1 MTAAGADDLGGLA
14 DDLAQSLADDPVLVT
29 AAAEARVP
37 DAAAAQLREKAE
49 ALPYPVH
56 VVLVDDALND
66 ESGSELVD
74 LLADRVGE
82 DGVYL
87 VASPHGTLSS
97 AVVQDGT
104 DVLDGAQEAIAG
116 GQGPG
121 SGYEGVRLVSTALDA
136 LAEDAG
142 VDVTG
147 GDARDSGTSDRA
159 DGAGDGTT
167 GQGTTGQS
175 SEPVGRPDFSADQ
188 LVISVLLAGAVVAA
202 AVFAVVGLVARRRA
216 ARLALPPR
224 VRMPADLLQDAAQM
238 QRSRIRTAL
247 VEDTLGIAARLRALD
262 ARALPAEQAEGVQRG
277 LDAYT
282 FAGRLVDADDATRAD
297 LAGAL
302 VLLTE
307 AGDAVDAAE
316 AAVAGAS
323 QSGASRASASRAGAS
338 RSRAART
345 GAVQTAAP
353 RLCTVDPTHGA
364 STGRARLP
372 RGAGAG
378 TTAPLPVCTT
388 CQRDLTAGRTP
399 AWLHDRGRPYI
410 ERDTV
415 WSRTRF
421 GAEDGDLVEMI
432 RAELVGRAGGADG

>member
-14 DDLAQSLADDPVLVT
+14 DDMAQSLADDPVLVT

-142 VDVTG
+142 VDVAG

-159 DGAGDGTT
+159 DGVGEGTT
-167 GQGTTGQS
+167 GHSTTGQS

-188 LVISVLLAGAVVAA
+188 LVIGVLLAGAVVAA

-224 VRMPADLLQDAAQM
+224 VRMPGDLLQDAAQM

-316 AAVAGAS
+316 AAVAGARGGAAR
-323 QSGASRASASRAGAS
+323 SGASRAGAS

-432 RAELVGRAGGADG
+432 RTELVGRAGGADG

>member
-1 MTAAGADDLGGLA
+1 MTAAGADDLGALA
-14 DDLAQSLADDPVLVT
+14 DPLAQSLAGDPVHVT

-37 DAAAAQLREKAE
+37 DEAAAQLREKAQ

-56 VVLVDDALND
+56 VVLVDDALNE

-87 VASPHGTLSS
+87 VASPHGRVSS
-97 AVVQDGT
+97 AVVEDGT
-104 DVLDGAQEAIAG
+104 EALDDAREAIAST
-116 GQGPG
+116 QGSG

-142 VDVTG
+142 VAVADG
-147 GDARDSGTSDRA
+147 EARDAGTSDRA
-159 DGAGDGTT
+159 EGMGE
-167 GQGTTGQS
+167 GTTGQS
-175 SEPVGRPDFSADQ
+175 TEPPGGPDFSADQ
-188 LVISVLLAGAVVAA
+188 LVLGVLLAGIVVAA
-202 AVFAVVGLVARRRA
+202 AVFAVVGLVTRRRA

-224 VRMPADLLQDAAQM
+224 VRMPADLLRDAAQM
-238 QRSRIRTAL
+238 QRSRIRAAL
-247 VEDTLGIAARLRALD
+247 IEDTLGIAARLRALD
-262 ARALPAEQAEGVQRG
+262 ARGLPAHQADEVRRG

-282 FAGRLVDADDATRAD
+282 FAGRLVDADDVTRAD

-307 AGDAVDAAE
+307 AVDAVDRAE
-316 AAVAGAS
+316 AAASGGRKSAAGGRR
-323 QSGASRASASRAGAS
+323 GASRTEAS
-338 RSRAART
+338 
-345 GAVQTAAP
+345 

-364 STGRARLP
+364 ASARARLP

-378 TTAPLPVCTT
+378 TTPPLPVCAP
-388 CQRDLTAGRTP
+388 CQRDLAAGRTP
-399 AWLHDRGRPYI
+399 AWLHDRGRPYV

-415 WSRTRF
+415 WSRTCF
-421 GAEDGDLVEMI
+421 GGEDGDLVEMI
-432 RAELVGRAGGADG
+432 RVELVGRAGGPGA

>member
-1 MTAAGADDLGGLA
+1 MTATGADDLGDLA
-14 DDLAQSLADDPVLVT
+14 DALAQSLADDPVHVT

-37 DAAAAQLREKAE
+37 DAAAAQLREKAQS
-49 ALPYPVH
+49 LPYPVH
-56 VVLVDDALND
+56 VILVDDALNE

-87 VASPHGTLSS
+87 VASPYGRLSS
-97 AVVQDGT
+97 AVVEHGT
-104 DVLDGAQEAIAG
+104 EALDGAQEAIAST
-116 GQGPG
+116 QGSG

-136 LAEDAG
+136 LAKDAG
-142 VDVTG
+142 VEG
-147 GDARDSGTSDRA
+147 MSGENGEQGTSDRA
-159 DGAGDGTT
+159 DGT
-167 GQGTTGQS
+167 GEGSTGQS
-175 SEPVGRPDFSADQ
+175 SEPLDGPDFSADQ
-188 LVISVLLAGAVVAA
+188 LVVGVLLAGIVVAA
-202 AVFAVVGLVARRRA
+202 AVFAVVGLVTRRRA

-224 VRMPADLLQDAAQM
+224 VRMPADLLRDAAQM
-238 QRSRIRTAL
+238 QRSRIRAAL
-247 VEDTLGIAARLRALD
+247 IEDTLGIAARLRALD
-262 ARALPAEQAEGVQRG
+262 ARGLPAEQADEVRRG

-282 FAGRLVDADDATRAD
+282 FAGRLVDADDVTRAD

-316 AAVAGAS
+316 AAAAGGR
-323 QSGASRASASRAGAS
+323 QSAAGGRRGASRAD
-338 RSRAART
+338 AA
-345 GAVQTAAP
+345 

-364 STGRARLP
+364 SSARARLP

-378 TTAPLPVCTT
+378 TTPPLPVCAP
-388 CQRDLTAGRTP
+388 CQRDLAAGRTP
-399 AWLHDRGRPYI
+399 AWLHDRGRPYV

-432 RAELVGRAGGADG
+432 GAELSRASPGPTGRRRAR

>member
-14 DDLAQSLADDPVLVT
+14 DDMAQSLADDPVLVT

-142 VDVTG
+142 VDVAG

-159 DGAGDGTT
+159 DGVGEGTT
-167 GQGTTGQS
+167 GHSTTGQS

-188 LVISVLLAGAVVAA
+188 LVIGVLLAGAVVAA

-323 QSGASRASASRAGAS
+323 RASASRAGAS
-338 RSRAART
+338 RSAAART
-345 GAVQTAAP
+345 SAVQTAAP

-432 RAELVGRAGGADG
+432 RAELVGRAGREDG

>member
-1 MTAAGADDLGGLA
+1 MTATGADDLGDLA
-14 DDLAQSLADDPVLVT
+14 DALAQSLADDPVHVT

-37 DAAAAQLREKAE
+37 DAAAAQLREKAQS
-49 ALPYPVH
+49 LPYPVH
-56 VVLVDDALND
+56 VVLVDDALNE

-87 VASPHGTLSS
+87 VASPYGRLSS
-97 AVVQDGT
+97 AVVEHGT
-104 DVLDGAQEAIAG
+104 EALDGAQEAIAST
-116 GQGPG
+116 QGSG

-136 LAEDAG
+136 LAKDAG
-142 VDVTG
+142 VEG
-147 GDARDSGTSDRA
+147 MSGENGEQGTSDRA
-159 DGAGDGTT
+159 DGT
-167 GQGTTGQS
+167 GEGSTGQS
-175 SEPVGRPDFSADQ
+175 SEPLDGPDFSADQ
-188 LVISVLLAGAVVAA
+188 LVVGVLLAGIVVAA
-202 AVFAVVGLVARRRA
+202 AMFAVVGLVTRRRA

-224 VRMPADLLQDAAQM
+224 VRMPADLLRDAAQM
-238 QRSRIRTAL
+238 QRSRIRAAL
-247 VEDTLGIAARLRALD
+247 IEDTLGIAARLRALD
-262 ARALPAEQAEGVQRG
+262 ARGLPAEQADEVRRG

-282 FAGRLVDADDATRAD
+282 FAGRLVDADDVTRAD

-307 AGDAVDAAE
+307 AGDAVDAGE
-316 AAVAGAS
+316 AAAAGGR
-323 QSGASRASASRAGAS
+323 QSAAGGRRGASRAD
-338 RSRAART
+338 AA
-345 GAVQTAAP
+345 

-364 STGRARLP
+364 ASARARLP

-378 TTAPLPVCTT
+378 TTPPLPVCAP
-388 CQRDLTAGRTP
+388 CQRDLAAGRTP
-399 AWLHDRGRPYI
+399 AWLHDRGRPYV

-432 RAELVGRAGGADG
+432 RAELSRASPGPTGRRRAR

>member
-1 MTAAGADDLGGLA
+1 MTAAGADDLGALA
-14 DDLAQSLADDPVLVT
+14 DPLAQSLAGDPVHVT

-37 DAAAAQLREKAE
+37 DEAAAQLREKAQ

-56 VVLVDDALND
+56 VVLVDDALNE

-87 VASPHGTLSS
+87 VASPHGRVSS
-97 AVVQDGT
+97 AVVEDGT
-104 DVLDGAQEAIAG
+104 EALDDAREAIAST
-116 GQGPG
+116 QGSG

-142 VDVTG
+142 VAVADG
-147 GDARDSGTSDRA
+147 EARDAGTSDRA
-159 DGAGDGTT
+159 EGMGEGTSS
-167 GQGTTGQS
+167 QGTTGQS
-175 SEPVGRPDFSADQ
+175 TEPPGGPDFSADQ
-188 LVISVLLAGAVVAA
+188 LVLGVLLAGIVVAA
-202 AVFAVVGLVARRRA
+202 AVFAVVGLVTRRRA

-224 VRMPADLLQDAAQM
+224 VRMPADLLLDAAQM
-238 QRSRIRTAL
+238 QRSRIRAAL
-247 VEDTLGIAARLRALD
+247 IEDTLGIAARLRALD
-262 ARALPAEQAEGVQRG
+262 SRGLPAEQVDEVRRG

-282 FAGRLVDADDATRAD
+282 FAGRLVDADDVTRAD

-302 VLLTE
+302 VLLME
-307 AGDAVDAAE
+307 AGGAVDRAESAAAGGPTG
-316 AAVAGAS
+316 AAGGRR
-323 QSGASRASASRAGAS
+323 GASRTD
-338 RSRAART
+338 AA
-345 GAVQTAAP
+345 

-364 STGRARLP
+364 SSARARLP

-378 TTAPLPVCTT
+378 TTPPLPVCAP

-399 AWLHDRGRPYI
+399 AWLHDRGRPYV

-415 WSRTRF
+415 WSRTCF

-432 RAELVGRAGGADG
+432 RVELVGRAGGPGA

>member
-1 MTAAGADDLGGLA
+1 MTATGADDLGDLA
-14 DDLAQSLADDPVLVT
+14 DALAQSLADDPVHVT

-37 DAAAAQLREKAE
+37 DAAAAQLREKAQS
-49 ALPYPVH
+49 LPYPVH
-56 VVLVDDALND
+56 VVLVDDALNE

-87 VASPHGTLSS
+87 VASPYGRLSS
-97 AVVQDGT
+97 AVVEHGT
-104 DVLDGAQEAIAG
+104 EALDGAQEAIAST
-116 GQGPG
+116 QGSG

-136 LAEDAG
+136 LAKDAG
-142 VDVTG
+142 VEG
-147 GDARDSGTSDRA
+147 MSGENGEQGTSDRA
-159 DGAGDGTT
+159 DGT
-167 GQGTTGQS
+167 GEGSTGQS
-175 SEPVGRPDFSADQ
+175 SEPLDGPDFSADQ
-188 LVISVLLAGAVVAA
+188 LVVGVLLAGIVVAA
-202 AVFAVVGLVARRRA
+202 AVFAVVGLVTRRRA

-224 VRMPADLLQDAAQM
+224 VRMPADLLRDAAQM
-238 QRSRIRTAL
+238 QRSRIRAAL
-247 VEDTLGIAARLRALD
+247 IEDTLGIAARLRALD
-262 ARALPAEQAEGVQRG
+262 ARGLPAHQADEVRRG

-282 FAGRLVDADDATRAD
+282 FAGRLVDADDVTRAD

-307 AGDAVDAAE
+307 AGDAVDAGE
-316 AAVAGAS
+316 AAAAGGR
-323 QSGASRASASRAGAS
+323 QSAAGGRRGASRAD
-338 RSRAART
+338 AA
-345 GAVQTAAP
+345 

-364 STGRARLP
+364 SSARARLP

-378 TTAPLPVCTT
+378 TTPPLPVCAP
-388 CQRDLTAGRTP
+388 CQRDLAAGRTP
-399 AWLHDRGRPYI
+399 AWLHDRGRPYV

-432 RAELVGRAGGADG
+432 RAELSRASPGPTGRRRAR

>member
-1 MTAAGADDLGGLA
+1 MTAAGADDLGALA
-14 DDLAQSLADDPVLVT
+14 DSLAQSLAGDPVHVT

-37 DAAAAQLREKAE
+37 DEAAAQLREKAQ

-56 VVLVDDALND
+56 VVLVDDALNE

-87 VASPHGTLSS
+87 VASTHGRVSS
-97 AVVQDGT
+97 AVVEDGT
-104 DVLDGAQEAIAG
+104 EALDDAREAIAST
-116 GQGPG
+116 QGSG

-136 LAEDAG
+136 LAKDAG
-142 VDVTG
+142 VEG
-147 GDARDSGTSDRA
+147 MSGENGEQGTSDRA
-159 DGAGDGTT
+159 DGT
-167 GQGTTGQS
+167 GEGSTGQS
-175 SEPVGRPDFSADQ
+175 SEPLDGPDFSADQ
-188 LVISVLLAGAVVAA
+188 LVVGVLLAGIVVAA
-202 AVFAVVGLVARRRA
+202 AVFAVVGLVTRRRA

-224 VRMPADLLQDAAQM
+224 VRMPADLLRDAAQM
-238 QRSRIRTAL
+238 QRSRIRAAL
-247 VEDTLGIAARLRALD
+247 IEDTLGIAARLRALD
-262 ARALPAEQAEGVQRG
+262 ARGLPAHQADEVRRG

-282 FAGRLVDADDATRAD
+282 FAGRLVDADDVTRAD

-302 VLLTE
+302 VLLME
-307 AGDAVDAAE
+307 AGGAVDRAESAAAGGPTG
-316 AAVAGAS
+316 AAGGRR
-323 QSGASRASASRAGAS
+323 GASRTD
-338 RSRAART
+338 AA
-345 GAVQTAAP
+345 

-364 STGRARLP
+364 ASARARLP

-378 TTAPLPVCTT
+378 TTPPLPVCAP
-388 CQRDLTAGRTP
+388 CQRDLTAGRTL
-399 AWLHDRGRPYI
+399 AWLHDRGRPYV

-432 RAELVGRAGGADG
+432 RAELSRVSPGPTGRRRAR

>member
-1 MTAAGADDLGGLA
+1 MTATGADDLGDLA
-14 DDLAQSLADDPVLVT
+14 DALAQSLADDPVHVT

-37 DAAAAQLREKAE
+37 DAAAAQLREKAQS
-49 ALPYPVH
+49 LPYPVH
-56 VVLVDDALND
+56 VILVDDALNE

-87 VASPHGTLSS
+87 VASPYGRLSS
-97 AVVQDGT
+97 AVVEHGT
-104 DVLDGAQEAIAG
+104 EALDGAQEAIAST
-116 GQGPG
+116 QGSG

-136 LAEDAG
+136 LAKDAG
-142 VDVTG
+142 VEG
-147 GDARDSGTSDRA
+147 MSGENGEQGTSDRA
-159 DGAGDGTT
+159 DGT
-167 GQGTTGQS
+167 GEGSTGQS
-175 SEPVGRPDFSADQ
+175 SEPLDGPDFSADQ
-188 LVISVLLAGAVVAA
+188 LVVGVLLAGIVVAA
-202 AVFAVVGLVARRRA
+202 AVFAVVGLVTRRRA

-224 VRMPADLLQDAAQM
+224 VRMPADLLRDAAQM
-238 QRSRIRTAL
+238 QRSRIRAAL
-247 VEDTLGIAARLRALD
+247 IEDTLGIAARLRALD
-262 ARALPAEQAEGVQRG
+262 ARGLPAEQADEVRRG

-282 FAGRLVDADDATRAD
+282 FAGRLVDADDVTRAD

-316 AAVAGAS
+316 AAAAGGR
-323 QSGASRASASRAGAS
+323 QSAAGGRRGASRAD
-338 RSRAART
+338 AA
-345 GAVQTAAP
+345 

-364 STGRARLP
+364 SSARARLP

-378 TTAPLPVCTT
+378 TTPPLPVCAP
-388 CQRDLTAGRTP
+388 CQRDLAAGRTP
-399 AWLHDRGRPYI
+399 AWLHDRGRPYV

-432 RAELVGRAGGADG
+432 RAELSRASPGPTGRRRAR

>member
-1 MTAAGADDLGGLA
+1 ETG
-14 DDLAQSLADDPVLVT
+14 T
-29 AAAEARVP
+29 
-37 DAAAAQLREKAE
+37 
-49 ALPYPVH
+49 
-56 VVLVDDALND
+56 
-66 ESGSELVD
+66 
-74 LLADRVGE
+74 ADR
-82 DGVYL
+82 
-87 VASPHGTLSS
+87 
-97 AVVQDGT
+97 
-104 DVLDGAQEAIAG
+104 
-116 GQGPG
+116 
-121 SGYEGVRLVSTALDA
+121 
-136 LAEDAG
+136 AE
-142 VDVTG
+142 
-147 GDARDSGTSDRA
+147 
-159 DGAGDGTT
+159 GAGERTT
-167 GQGTTGQS
+167 GHSATGQS

-188 LVISVLLAGAVVAA
+188 LVIGVLLAGAVVAA

-224 VRMPADLLQDAAQM
+224 VRMPGDLLQDAAQM

-316 AAVAGAS
+316 AAVAGARGGAAR
-323 QSGASRASASRAGAS
+323 SGASRAGAS

-388 CQRDLTAGRTP
+388 C
-399 AWLHDRGRPYI
+399 
-410 ERDTV
+410 
-415 WSRTRF
+415 
-421 GAEDGDLVEMI
+421 
-432 RAELVGRAGGADG
+432 

>member
-1 MTAAGADDLGGLA
+1 MTATGADDLGDLA
-14 DDLAQSLADDPVLVT
+14 DALAQSLADDPVHVT

-37 DAAAAQLREKAE
+37 DAAAAQLREKAQS
-49 ALPYPVH
+49 LPYPVH
-56 VVLVDDALND
+56 VVLVDDALNE

-87 VASPHGTLSS
+87 VASPYGRLSS
-97 AVVQDGT
+97 AVVEHGT
-104 DVLDGAQEAIAG
+104 EALDGAQEAIAST
-116 GQGPG
+116 QGSG

-136 LAEDAG
+136 LAKDAG
-142 VDVTG
+142 VEG
-147 GDARDSGTSDRA
+147 MSGENGEQGTSDRA
-159 DGAGDGTT
+159 DGT
-167 GQGTTGQS
+167 GEGSTGQS
-175 SEPVGRPDFSADQ
+175 SEPLDGPDFSADQ
-188 LVISVLLAGAVVAA
+188 LVVGVLLAGIVVAA
-202 AVFAVVGLVARRRA
+202 AVFAVVGLVTRRRA

-224 VRMPADLLQDAAQM
+224 VRMPADLLRDAAQM
-238 QRSRIRTAL
+238 QRSRIRAAL
-247 VEDTLGIAARLRALD
+247 IEDTLGIAARLRALD
-262 ARALPAEQAEGVQRG
+262 ARGLPAEQADEVRRG

-282 FAGRLVDADDATRAD
+282 FAGRLVDADDVTRAD

-316 AAVAGAS
+316 AAAAGGR
-323 QSGASRASASRAGAS
+323 QSAAGGRRGASRAD
-338 RSRAART
+338 AA
-345 GAVQTAAP
+345 

-364 STGRARLP
+364 SSARARLP

-378 TTAPLPVCTT
+378 TTPPLPVCAP
-388 CQRDLTAGRTP
+388 CQRDLAAGRTP
-399 AWLHDRGRPYI
+399 AWLHDRGRPYV

-432 RAELVGRAGGADG
+432 GAELSRASPGPTGRRRAR

>member
-1 MTAAGADDLGGLA
+1 MTATGADDLGDLA
-14 DDLAQSLADDPVLVT
+14 DALAQSLADDPVHVT

-37 DAAAAQLREKAE
+37 DAAAAQLREKAQS
-49 ALPYPVH
+49 LPYPVH
-56 VVLVDDALND
+56 VVLVDDALNE

-87 VASPHGTLSS
+87 VASPYGRLSS
-97 AVVQDGT
+97 AVVEHGT
-104 DVLDGAQEAIAG
+104 EALDGAQEAIAST
-116 GQGPG
+116 QGSG

-136 LAEDAG
+136 LAKDAG
-142 VDVTG
+142 VEG
-147 GDARDSGTSDRA
+147 MSGENGEQGTSDRA
-159 DGAGDGTT
+159 DGT
-167 GQGTTGQS
+167 GEGSTGQS
-175 SEPVGRPDFSADQ
+175 SEPLDGPDFSADQ
-188 LVISVLLAGAVVAA
+188 LVVGVLLAGIVVAA
-202 AVFAVVGLVARRRA
+202 AVFAVVGLVTRRRA

-224 VRMPADLLQDAAQM
+224 VRMPADLLRDAAQM
-238 QRSRIRTAL
+238 QRSRIRAAL
-247 VEDTLGIAARLRALD
+247 IEDTLGIAARLRALD
-262 ARALPAEQAEGVQRG
+262 ARGLPAEQADEVRRG

-282 FAGRLVDADDATRAD
+282 FAGRLVDADDVTRAD

-307 AGDAVDAAE
+307 AGDAVDAGE
-316 AAVAGAS
+316 AAAAGGR
-323 QSGASRASASRAGAS
+323 QSAAGGRRGASRAD
-338 RSRAART
+338 AA
-345 GAVQTAAP
+345 

-364 STGRARLP
+364 SSARARLP

-378 TTAPLPVCTT
+378 TTPPLPVCAP

-399 AWLHDRGRPYI
+399 AWLHDRGRPYV

-432 RAELVGRAGGADG
+432 RAELSRASPGPTGRRRAR

>member
-1 MTAAGADDLGGLA
+1 MTATGADDLGDLA
-14 DDLAQSLADDPVLVT
+14 DALAQSLADDPVHVT

-37 DAAAAQLREKAE
+37 DAAAAQLREKAQS
-49 ALPYPVH
+49 LPYPVH
-56 VVLVDDALND
+56 VVLVDDALNE

-87 VASPHGTLSS
+87 VASPYGRLSS
-97 AVVQDGT
+97 AVVEHGT
-104 DVLDGAQEAIAG
+104 EALDGAQEAIAST
-116 GQGPG
+116 QGSG

-136 LAEDAG
+136 LAKDAG
-142 VDVTG
+142 VEG
-147 GDARDSGTSDRA
+147 MSGENGEQGTSDRA
-159 DGAGDGTT
+159 DGT
-167 GQGTTGQS
+167 GEGSTGQS
-175 SEPVGRPDFSADQ
+175 SEPLDGPDFSADQ
-188 LVISVLLAGAVVAA
+188 LVVGVLLAGIVVAA
-202 AVFAVVGLVARRRA
+202 AVFAVVGLVTRRRA

-224 VRMPADLLQDAAQM
+224 VRMPADLLRDAAQM
-238 QRSRIRTAL
+238 QRSRIRAAL
-247 VEDTLGIAARLRALD
+247 IEDTLGIAARLRALD
-262 ARALPAEQAEGVQRG
+262 ARGLPAEQADEVRRG

-282 FAGRLVDADDATRAD
+282 FAGRLVDADDVTRAD

-316 AAVAGAS
+316 AAAAGGR
-323 QSGASRASASRAGAS
+323 QSAAGGRRGASRAD
-338 RSRAART
+338 AA
-345 GAVQTAAP
+345 

-364 STGRARLP
+364 SSARARLP

-378 TTAPLPVCTT
+378 TTPPLPVCAP
-388 CQRDLTAGRTP
+388 CQRDLAAGRTP
-399 AWLHDRGRPYI
+399 AWLHDRGRPYV

-432 RAELVGRAGGADG
+432 RAELSRASPGPTGRRRAR

>member
-14 DDLAQSLADDPVLVT
+14 DDMAQSLADDPVLVT

-142 VDVTG
+142 VDVAG

-159 DGAGDGTT
+159 DGVGE
-167 GQGTTGQS
+167 GTTGQS

-188 LVISVLLAGAVVAA
+188 LVIGVLLAGAVVAA

-262 ARALPAEQAEGVQRG
+262 ARALLAEQAEGVQRG

-338 RSRAART
+338 RSAAART
-345 GAVQTAAP
+345 SAVQTAAP

-388 CQRDLTAGRTP
+388 CQRDLAVDRTP

-432 RAELVGRAGGADG
+432 RAELVGRAGREDG

>member
-1 MTAAGADDLGGLA
+1 MTAAGADDLGALA
-14 DDLAQSLADDPVLVT
+14 DPLAQSLAGDPVHVT

-37 DAAAAQLREKAE
+37 DEAAAQLREKAQ

-56 VVLVDDALND
+56 VVLVDDALNE

-87 VASPHGTLSS
+87 VASPHGRVSS
-97 AVVQDGT
+97 AVVEDGT
-104 DVLDGAQEAIAG
+104 EALDDAREAIAST
-116 GQGPG
+116 QGSG

-142 VDVTG
+142 VAVADG
-147 GDARDSGTSDRA
+147 EARDAGTSDRA
-159 DGAGDGTT
+159 EGMGE
-167 GQGTTGQS
+167 GTTGQS
-175 SEPVGRPDFSADQ
+175 TEPPGGPDFSADQ
-188 LVISVLLAGAVVAA
+188 LVLGVLLAGIVVAA
-202 AVFAVVGLVARRRA
+202 AVFAVVGLVSRRRA

-224 VRMPADLLQDAAQM
+224 VRMPADLLRDAAQM
-238 QRSRIRTAL
+238 QRSRIRAAL
-247 VEDTLGIAARLRALD
+247 IEDTLGIAARLRALD
-262 ARALPAEQAEGVQRG
+262 ARGLPAHQADEVRRG

-282 FAGRLVDADDATRAD
+282 FAGRLVDADDVTRAD

-302 VLLTE
+302 VLLME
-307 AGDAVDAAE
+307 AVDAVDRAESAAAGGPTG
-316 AAVAGAS
+316 AAGGRR
-323 QSGASRASASRAGAS
+323 GASRTD
-338 RSRAART
+338 AA
-345 GAVQTAAP
+345 

-364 STGRARLP
+364 ASARARLP

-378 TTAPLPVCTT
+378 TTPPLPVCAL

-399 AWLHDRGRPYI
+399 AWLHDRGRPYV

-415 WSRTRF
+415 WSRTCF

-432 RAELVGRAGGADG
+432 RVELVGRAGGPGA

>member
-1 MTAAGADDLGGLA
+1 MTATGADDLGDLA
-14 DDLAQSLADDPVLVT
+14 DALAQSLADDPVHVT

-37 DAAAAQLREKAE
+37 DAAAAQLREKAQS
-49 ALPYPVH
+49 LPYPVN
-56 VVLVDDALND
+56 VVLVDDALNE

-87 VASPHGTLSS
+87 VASPYGRLSS
-97 AVVQDGT
+97 AVVEHGT
-104 DVLDGAQEAIAG
+104 EALDGAQEAIAST
-116 GQGPG
+116 QGSG

-136 LAEDAG
+136 LAKDAG
-142 VDVTG
+142 VEG
-147 GDARDSGTSDRA
+147 MSGENGEQGTSDRA
-159 DGAGDGTT
+159 DGT
-167 GQGTTGQS
+167 GEGSTGQS
-175 SEPVGRPDFSADQ
+175 SEPLDGPDFSADQ
-188 LVISVLLAGAVVAA
+188 LVVGVLLAGIVVAA
-202 AVFAVVGLVARRRA
+202 AVFAVVGLVTRRRA

-224 VRMPADLLQDAAQM
+224 VRMPADLLRDAAQM
-238 QRSRIRTAL
+238 QRSRIRAAL
-247 VEDTLGIAARLRALD
+247 IEDTLGIAARLRALD
-262 ARALPAEQAEGVQRG
+262 ARGLPAEQADEVRRG

-282 FAGRLVDADDATRAD
+282 FAGRLVDADDVTRAD

-316 AAVAGAS
+316 AAAAGGR
-323 QSGASRASASRAGAS
+323 QSAAGGRRGASRAD
-338 RSRAART
+338 AA
-345 GAVQTAAP
+345 

-364 STGRARLP
+364 SSARARLP

-378 TTAPLPVCTT
+378 TTPPLPVCAP
-388 CQRDLTAGRTP
+388 CQRDLAAGRTP
-399 AWLHDRGRPYI
+399 AWLHDRGRPYV

-432 RAELVGRAGGADG
+432 GAELSRASPGPTGRRRAR

>member
-1 MTAAGADDLGGLA
+1 MTATGADDLGDLA
-14 DDLAQSLADDPVLVT
+14 DALAQSLADDPVHVT

-37 DAAAAQLREKAE
+37 DAAAAQLREKAQS
-49 ALPYPVH
+49 LPYPVH
-56 VVLVDDALND
+56 VILVDDELND
-66 ESGSELVD
+66 ESGRELAE

-87 VASPHGTLSS
+87 VASPHGRVSS
-97 AVVQDGT
+97 AIVEDGT
-104 DVLDGAQEAIAG
+104 EALDGAREAIAST
-116 GQGPG
+116 QGSG

-142 VDVTG
+142 VEVADG
-147 GDARDSGTSDRA
+147 EARDAGTSDRA
-159 DGAGDGTT
+159 DGMGEGST

-175 SEPVGRPDFSADQ
+175 TEPPSGPDFSADQ
-188 LVISVLLAGAVVAA
+188 LVLGVLLAGIVVAA
-202 AVFAVVGLVARRRA
+202 AVFAVVGLVTRRRA

-224 VRMPADLLQDAAQM
+224 VRMPADLLRDAAQM
-238 QRSRIRTAL
+238 QRSRIRAAL
-247 VEDTLGIAARLRALD
+247 IEDTLGIAARLRALD
-262 ARALPAEQAEGVQRG
+262 ARGLPAEQADEVRRG

-282 FAGRLVDADDATRAD
+282 FAGRLVDADDVTRAD

-316 AAVAGAS
+316 AAAAGGRKSAAGGRR
-323 QSGASRASASRAGAS
+323 GASRAD
-338 RSRAART
+338 AA
-345 GAVQTAAP
+345 

-364 STGRARLP
+364 SSARARLP

-378 TTAPLPVCTT
+378 TTPPLPVCAP
-388 CQRDLTAGRTP
+388 CQRDLAAGRTP
-399 AWLHDRGRPYI
+399 AWLHDRGRPYV

-432 RAELVGRAGGADG
+432 RAELVGRAGGPGA

>member
-1 MTAAGADDLGGLA
+1 MTATGADDLGDLA
-14 DDLAQSLADDPVLVT
+14 DALAQSLADDPVHVT

-37 DAAAAQLREKAE
+37 DAAAAQLREKAQS
-49 ALPYPVH
+49 LPYPVN
-56 VVLVDDALND
+56 VVLVDDALNE

-87 VASPHGTLSS
+87 VASPYGRLSS
-97 AVVQDGT
+97 AVVEHGT
-104 DVLDGAQEAIAG
+104 EALDGAQEAIAST
-116 GQGPG
+116 QGSG

-136 LAEDAG
+136 LAKDAG
-142 VDVTG
+142 VEGMSGEDG
-147 GDARDSGTSDRA
+147 EQGTSDRA
-159 DGAGDGTT
+159 DGT
-167 GQGTTGQS
+167 GEGSTGQS
-175 SEPVGRPDFSADQ
+175 SEPLDGPDFSADQ
-188 LVISVLLAGAVVAA
+188 LVVGVLLAGIVVAA
-202 AVFAVVGLVARRRA
+202 AVFAVVGLVTRRRA

-224 VRMPADLLQDAAQM
+224 VRMPADLLRDAAQM
-238 QRSRIRTAL
+238 QRSRIRAAL
-247 VEDTLGIAARLRALD
+247 IEDTLGIAARLRALD
-262 ARALPAEQAEGVQRG
+262 ARGLPAEQADEVRRG

-282 FAGRLVDADDATRAD
+282 FAGRLVDADDVTRAD

-316 AAVAGAS
+316 AAAAGGR
-323 QSGASRASASRAGAS
+323 QSAAGGRRGASRAD
-338 RSRAART
+338 AA
-345 GAVQTAAP
+345 

-364 STGRARLP
+364 SSARARLP

-378 TTAPLPVCTT
+378 TTPPLPVCAP
-388 CQRDLTAGRTP
+388 CQRDLAAGRTP
-399 AWLHDRGRPYI
+399 AWLHDRGRPYV

-432 RAELVGRAGGADG
+432 GAELSRVSPGPTGRRRAR

>member
-1 MTAAGADDLGGLA
+1 MTATGADDLGDLA
-14 DDLAQSLADDPVLVT
+14 DALAQSLADDPVHVT

-37 DAAAAQLREKAE
+37 DAAAAQLREKAQS
-49 ALPYPVH
+49 LPYPVH
-56 VVLVDDALND
+56 VVLVDDALNE

-87 VASPHGTLSS
+87 VASPYGRLSS
-97 AVVQDGT
+97 AVVEHGT
-104 DVLDGAQEAIAG
+104 EALDGAQEAIAST
-116 GQGPG
+116 QGSG

-136 LAEDAG
+136 LAKDAG
-142 VDVTG
+142 VEG
-147 GDARDSGTSDRA
+147 MSGENGEQGTSDRA
-159 DGAGDGTT
+159 DGT
-167 GQGTTGQS
+167 GEGSTGQS
-175 SEPVGRPDFSADQ
+175 SEPLDGPDFSADQ
-188 LVISVLLAGAVVAA
+188 LVVGVLLAGIVVAA
-202 AVFAVVGLVARRRA
+202 AVFAVVGLVTRRRA

-224 VRMPADLLQDAAQM
+224 VRMPADLLRDAAQM
-238 QRSRIRTAL
+238 QRSRIRAAL
-247 VEDTLGIAARLRALD
+247 IEDTLGIAARLRALD
-262 ARALPAEQAEGVQRG
+262 ARGLPAEQADEVRRG

-282 FAGRLVDADDATRAD
+282 FAGRLVDADDVTRAD

-316 AAVAGAS
+316 AAAAGGRKSAAGGRR
-323 QSGASRASASRAGAS
+323 GASRAD
-338 RSRAART
+338 AA
-345 GAVQTAAP
+345 

-364 STGRARLP
+364 SSARARLP

-378 TTAPLPVCTT
+378 TTPPLPVCAP
-388 CQRDLTAGRTP
+388 CQRDLAAGRTP
-399 AWLHDRGRPYI
+399 AWLHDRGRPYV

-432 RAELVGRAGGADG
+432 RAELVGRAGGPGA